1 MDADKAYP
9 VRCEKCG
16 QVLAMREDNLVAS
29 VMRHRNRRKE
39 IHIRL
44 KKDQVMTI
52 LCDHCGNI
60 NRITGN

>member
-16 QVLAMREDNLVAS
+16 QVLAMRENNQIAS
-29 VMRHRNRRKE
+29 IMRHRNRKKE

-44 KKDQVMTI
+44 RKDQTMTI
-52 LCDHCGNI
+52 LCDHCGSI
-60 NRITGN
+60 NKITGN